1 MALRLEDKKAIVSE
15 VAEVAANAHSA
26 VIAEY
31 RGLTVSEM
39 TALRKQARES
49 GVYVRVV
56 KNTLT
61 KIAVKDT
68 EFECLQ
74 DALVG
79 PLLLAFSQEGPSS
92 AARLIKDF
100 AKDHKKLVVK
110 NVALG
115 GKLLDASDLDAVA
128 KLPTRDEA
136 ISSLMSVM
144 KATITQF
151 VRTLAEPH
159 AKFVRT
165 MAAVGEQKKENE
177 GA

>member
-15 VAEVAANAHSA
+15 VAEVAAGAHSA

-39 TALRKQARES
+39 TELRKQGREA

-56 KNTLT
+56 KNTLAR
-61 KIAVKDT
+61 IAVKDT
-68 EFECLQ
+68 DFECMQ
-74 DALVG
+74 EALVG
-79 PLLLAFSQEGPSS
+79 PLVIAFSQEGPSS
-92 AARLIKDF
+92 AARLMKEF
-100 AKDHKKLVVK
+100 AKDHKKLVVTG
-110 NVALG
+110 VALG
-115 GKLLDASDLDAVA
+115 GKLLDAKDIDAVS

-136 ISSLMSVM
+136 IANMMSTM

-165 MAAVGEQKKENE
+165 VAAVSEQKKENE
-177 GA
+177 GE